1 MHTITALFSIT
12 SIVAGINDLLWR
24 LDFMLDSV
32 RRLNLAKID
41 RTHVADRFDSDSAEY
56 TLITGDFNR
65 IVHSFKSVR
74 VSIRYDFHFGM
85 TERLNDVYL
94 GNTCREIPIGYI
106 DETMTVQG
114 SVRKL
119 LAIKLQIIRESWD
132 LALDGLRKAPC
143 DGTPN
148 ANGYDRTGVHS
159 VYSAACYFH
168 AEDFRRTRLKAYLKG
183 YVAC

>member
-1 MHTITALFSIT
+1 MTIVGMFTITT
-12 SIVAGINDLLWR
+12 IVAGLNDLIIR
-24 LDFMLDSV
+24 FDFMLDSV
-32 RRLNLAKID
+32 RRY
-41 RTHVADRFDSDSAEY
+41 TEY
-56 TLITGDFNR
+56 TLIEHCWKPDPIPADFN
-65 IVHSFKSVR
+65 
-74 VSIRYDFHFGM
+74 
-85 TERLNDVYL
+85 
-94 GNTCREIPIGYI
+94 
-106 DETMTVQG
+106 ETMTVQG

-143 DGTPN
+143 DGTVD
-148 ANGYDRTGVHS
+148 AVGYDRTGVHS